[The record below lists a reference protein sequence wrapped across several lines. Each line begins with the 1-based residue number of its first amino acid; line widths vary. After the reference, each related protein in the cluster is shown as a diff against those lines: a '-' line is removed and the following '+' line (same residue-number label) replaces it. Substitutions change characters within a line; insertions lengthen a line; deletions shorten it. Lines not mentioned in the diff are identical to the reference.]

1 MRCSLNSIRHDKY
14 DILKGNSAQRVT
26 ASSKAASGIKF
37 DVMIQGRWVA
47 TMNMPC
53 GFPVDYEGD
62 KPVFNLR
69 KGQLEQFVEQ
79 QKPSLVGKPWYAE
92 QVVKETK
99 ELWRQ

>member
-1 MRCSLNSIRHDKY
+1 
-14 DILKGNSAQRVT
+14 
-26 ASSKAASGIKF
+26 
-37 DVMIQGRWVA
+37 
-47 TMNMPC
+47 MNMPC